1 MTDATDSLADLPP
14 PMWANDGLVT
24 DGTAL
29 VERRHSPLATLIAK
43 SFELDSIPTFAKQ
56 LPTFLLYMVAV
67 IGTVFIPDLILS
79 NWTALVIG
87 TVLILGATLFAGIV
101 TLRPALSHLALVVPA
116 VDFVAIGVLRFA
128 TGEDESIFPAL
139 VVLPLLWVSCI
150 AGRRYVA
157 YAIVGEF
164 TALMLPILLGA
175 YVEVRGDEIARAAFN
190 PVVFGMAAFVVNELA
205 RQARSQVN
213 AAELKE
219 QVSAT
224 ELTRAA
230 AVQRALLPKDGSSLA
245 GFDVAG
251 VCVPS
256 KSVGGDFFDWYPADG
271 GLAFTLGDVMGKGVG
286 AGMIAATARAVVRSA
301 VDDDR
306 PAVALERLATCLNTE
321 LSEENAFV
329 TLFHAR
335 VTPDGRVRYVDAGH
349 GLSLHVRADGT
360 AERLYSLDLPVGVD
374 DQLTWNEREL
384 TLDPGDMLLSFSDGV
399 LELSDGSLSVLDEV
413 ARIAAASQSATEV
426 TNALAARASRQPNP
440 DDVTLVVLHRQSL
453 FAH

>member
-1 MTDATDSLADLPP
+1 MTA
-14 PMWANDGLVT
+14 
-24 DGTAL
+24 GTAL
-29 VERRHSPLATLIAK
+29 IERKHSPVATLIAK
-43 SFELDSIPTFAKQ
+43 SFELDSLPIFAKQ

-139 VVLPLLWVSCI
+139 VVLPLLWVSSI

-164 TALMLPILLGA
+164 TSLMLPILLGA
-175 YVEVRGDEIARAAFN
+175 NIEVRGDEIARAAFN

-205 RQARSQVN
+205 RQARSQLN

-230 AVQRALLPKDGSSLA
+230 AVQRALLPKDGSSLE

-256 KSVGGDFFDWYPADG
+256 KSVGGDFFDWYPAGG

-286 AGMIAATARAVVRSA
+286 AGMIAATARAVVRST
-301 VDDDR
+301 VDDAR
-306 PAVALERLATCLNTE
+306 PAAALERLATCLNTE
-321 LSEENAFV
+321 LSEEAAFV
-329 TLFHAR
+329 TIFHAR
-335 VTPDGRVRYVDAGH
+335 VAPGGRVRYVDAGH
-349 GLSLHVRADGT
+349 GLTVHVRADGS
-360 AERLYSLDLPVGVD
+360 AERLFSMDMPVGVD
-374 DQLTWNEREL
+374 DQLTWNEREVAL
-384 TLDPGDMLLSFSDGV
+384 GPDDMLLSFSDGV
-399 LELSDGSLSVLDEV
+399 LDLSDGTLGVVDEV
-413 ARIAAASQSATEV
+413 VRIAAASRSATEV
-426 TNALAARASRQPNP
+426 TDALSARASRQPNP
-440 DDVTLVVLHRQSL
+440 DDVTLVVLHRQPD

>member
-1 MTDATDSLADLPP
+1 
-14 PMWANDGLVT
+14 VT
-24 DGTAL
+24 GGTAL
-29 VERRHSPLATLIAK
+29 VERRHSALAALIAK
-43 SFELDSIPTFAKQ
+43 SFELDSLPTFAKQ

-67 IGTVFIPDLILS
+67 IGSLLIPHLIVS
-79 NWTALVIG
+79 NLTALVVG
-87 TVLILGATLFAGIV
+87 TILILGVTLFAGIV
-101 TLRPALSHLALVVPA
+101 TLRPALSRLALVVPA

-128 TGEDESIFPAL
+128 TGEAQSIFASL
-139 VVLPLLWVSCI
+139 VVLPLLWVSSI

-157 YAIVGEF
+157 YATAGAF
-164 TALMLPILLGA
+164 TSVILPVLLGA
-175 YVEVRGDEIARAAFN
+175 HVAVHGDEIARAAFN
-190 PVVFGMAAFVVNELA
+190 PIAFGVAAFVVNELA
-205 RQARSQVN
+205 RQARRQVN

-230 AVQRALLPKDGSSLA
+230 AVQRALLPKDGSSLE

-256 KSVGGDFFDWYPADG
+256 KSVGGDFFDWYSADG

-321 LSEENAFV
+321 LSEEAAFV

-335 VTPDGRVRYVDAGH
+335 VTPEGRVRYVDAGH
-349 GLSLHVRADGT
+349 GLTLHVHADGT

-374 DQLTWNEREL
+374 DQLTWHEREL
-384 TLDPGDMLLSFSDGV
+384 TLDPGDMLVSFSDGV
-399 LELSDGSLSVLDEV
+399 LDLGDGTLSAIDEV
-413 ARIAAASQSATEV
+413 AKIAAASRSAREAAD
-426 TNALAARASRQPNP
+426 ALSARASRRPNP
-440 DDVTLVVLHRQSL
+440 DDVTLVALHRQPFS
-453 FAH
+453 AH